1 MKVALSLKVKR
12 LEKSLAIHRR
22 EIRYIGTRED
32 MRQDE
37 LRKLTDI
44 DLVMLV
50 QALREE
56 TPEGWKIER
65 ANEKRGAGEVDD

>member
-1 MKVALSLKVKR
+1 MKEILKVEVKR

-22 EIRYIGTRED
+22 EIENIRIRED

-37 LRKLTDI
+37 LRKLTG
-44 DLVMLV
+44 LGLLMLV

-56 TPEGWKIER
+56 TPEGWK
-65 ANEKRGAGEVDD
+65 D

>member
-1 MKVALSLKVKR
+1 MKEMLKLEVKR

-22 EIRYIGTRED
+22 EIENIRIRED

-37 LRKLTDI
+37 LRKLNG
-44 DLVMLV
+44 LGLLMLV

-56 TPEGWKIER
+56 TPEGWK
-65 ANEKRGAGEVDD
+65 D

>member
-1 MKVALSLKVKR
+1 MKDALTLEVKR

-22 EIRYIGTRED
+22 EIGNIDIRED

-37 LRKLTDI
+37 LRKLKDI
-44 DLVMLV
+44 ELVMLV

-56 TPEGWKIER
+56 TPEGWRTER
-65 ANEKRGAGEVDD
+65 ADEKRGAGEADD